1 MERLTNL
8 STDNWGVRGL
18 NHLFRI
24 AADNGYTVA
33 VGSLLAAATEYNT
46 ALHHAA
52 WGGHHGPVAIR
63 PRDRHRGPWLRQA
76 DTVAQSFMART
87 RGHDWAAARPRG
99 RHRGQ
104 GFRALDA
111 AANSYLERIWGNDW
125 VAAWPR
131 GRHWGRGSSNRTHRT
146 HLPSAC
152 MDTRPWLTER
162 PTLVPRAA
170 DPEIAA
176 GGYLERMRGNGWA
189 AA

>member
-111 AANSYLERIWGNDW
+111 ATNSYLERIWGNDW

-131 GRHWGRGSSNRTHRT
+131 GRRWGRGLLQPDTQNTSAFRMHGHKTTVDGEADISSKGCRPRDRRGR
-146 HLPSAC
+146 LP
-152 MDTRPWLTER
+152 
-162 PTLVPRAA
+162 
-170 DPEIAA
+170 
-176 GGYLERMRGNGWA
+176 
-189 AA
+189 